1 MRWLVAQD
9 VSMPLAVTAGPIE
22 NAQRGHPHGAAQNRR
37 GKVLTASHPKGAPSF
52 SPYPEFSLL
61 YLPAGF
67 FYSAFM
73 GQPSTAAPTA
83 PRRRRKDSR
92 EAILHAAEQIVAR
105 HGPASLTLESAAS
118 EANVSKGGLFYH
130 FRSKEA
136 LLQEMIRRALRQLGE
151 EREKVADSLS
161 CERNA
166 VMKAHIIGTLRHLE
180 GQQPVLAAVIA
191 AIANNPKLVDPMRES
206 FKDDFQALCSD
217 LSLSMEDTAILFLA
231 AEGLLLL
238 ELLHLSFL
246 TPSQIRKV
254 TERMLQMVEK
264 LG

>member
-1 MRWLVAQD
+1 M
-9 VSMPLAVTAGPIE
+9 S
-22 NAQRGHPHGAAQNRR
+22 
-37 GKVLTASHPKGAPSF
+37 
-52 SPYPEFSLL
+52 
-61 YLPAGF
+61 
-67 FYSAFM
+67 
-73 GQPSTAAPTA
+73 QPSTAAPVA
-83 PRRRRKDSR
+83 RRRKRKDSR

-118 EANVSKGGLFYH
+118 KANVSKGGLFYH
-130 FRSKEA
+130 FRSKEV

-151 EREKVADSLS
+151 EREKVADSLA
-161 CERNA
+161 CEKNA
-166 VMKAHIIGTLRHLE
+166 TMKAHIIGTLRHLE

-231 AEGLLLL
+231 AQGLLLL

-254 TERMLQMVEK
+254 TERMLQQVEK

>member
-1 MRWLVAQD
+1 MSQ
-9 VSMPLAVTAGPIE
+9 SS
-22 NAQRGHPHGAAQNRR
+22 
-37 GKVLTASHPKGAPSF
+37 K
-52 SPYPEFSLL
+52 
-61 YLPAGF
+61 
-67 FYSAFM
+67 
-73 GQPSTAAPTA
+73 AAPTK
-83 PRRRRKDSR
+83 RKRRRKDSR

-130 FRSKEA
+130 FRSKEV

-166 VMKAHIIGTLRHLE
+166 TMKAHIIGTLRHLE
-180 GQQPVLAAVIA
+180 GQQPVLAAVVA

-231 AEGLLLL
+231 AQGLLLL

-254 TERMLQMVEK
+254 TERMLQQVER

>member
-1 MRWLVAQD
+1 M
-9 VSMPLAVTAGPIE
+9 
-22 NAQRGHPHGAAQNRR
+22 
-37 GKVLTASHPKGAPSF
+37 
-52 SPYPEFSLL
+52 
-61 YLPAGF
+61 
-67 FYSAFM
+67 
-73 GQPSTAAPTA
+73 
-83 PRRRRKDSR
+83 
-92 EAILHAAEQIVAR
+92 AR
-105 HGPASLTLESAAS
+105 HGPASLTLESAAA

-130 FRSKEA
+130 FRSKEV

-166 VMKAHIIGTLRHLE
+166 AMKAHIIGTLRHLE

-206 FKDDFQALCSD
+206 FKDDFQELCTN

-231 AEGLLLL
+231 AQGLLLL

-254 TERMLQMVEK
+254 TERMLQQVER

>member
-1 MRWLVAQD
+1 MSSAHIVFRPTDSSYFA
-9 VSMPLAVTAGPIE
+9 
-22 NAQRGHPHGAAQNRR
+22 
-37 GKVLTASHPKGAPSF
+37 
-52 SPYPEFSLL
+52 LL
-61 YLPAGF
+61 YLLAGF
-67 FYSAFM
+67 FYSALM
-73 GQPSTAAPTA
+73 SQSSTAAP
-83 PRRRRKDSR
+83 PSRRRKRKDSR
-92 EAILHAAEQIVAR
+92 EAILHAAERIVAR
-105 HGPASLTLESAAS
+105 HGPASLTLESAAA

-130 FRSKEA
+130 FRSKEV

-161 CERNA
+161 CERNS

-180 GQQPVLAAVIA
+180 GQQPVLAAVVA

-206 FKDDFQALCSD
+206 FKDDFQALCSN

-231 AEGLLLL
+231 AQGLLLL

-254 TERMLQMVEK
+254 TERMLQQVER

>member
-1 MRWLVAQD
+1 MSQ
-9 VSMPLAVTAGPIE
+9 S
-22 NAQRGHPHGAAQNRR
+22 
-37 GKVLTASHPKGAPSF
+37 
-52 SPYPEFSLL
+52 
-61 YLPAGF
+61 
-67 FYSAFM
+67 
-73 GQPSTAAPTA
+73 STAAP
-83 PRRRRKDSR
+83 PSRRRKRKDSR
-92 EAILHAAEQIVAR
+92 EAILQAAERIVAR
-105 HGPASLTLESAAS
+105 HGPASLTLESAAA

-130 FRSKEA
+130 FRSKEV

-206 FKDDFQALCSD
+206 FKDDFQTLCSS

-231 AEGLLLL
+231 AQGLLLL

-254 TERMLQMVEK
+254 TERMLQQVER

>member
-1 MRWLVAQD
+1 MIILVGIGPT
-9 VSMPLAVTAGPIE
+9 PLRRCAHSLFRSWHLSSNSLYSLNSSNSLHLGFTVLAG
-22 NAQRGHPHGAAQNRR
+22 R
-37 GKVLTASHPKGAPSF
+37 
-52 SPYPEFSLL
+52 
-61 YLPAGF
+61 F
-67 FYSAFM
+67 FLFCVMS
-73 GQPSTAAPTA
+73 QSSTAAP
-83 PRRRRKDSR
+83 PSRKRKRKDSR
-92 EAILHAAEQIVAR
+92 EAILLAAEKIVAR
-105 HGPASLTLESAAS
+105 HGPASLTLESAAA

-130 FRSKEA
+130 FRSKEV

-206 FKDDFQALCSD
+206 FKDDFQALCLN

-231 AEGLLLL
+231 AQGLLLL

-254 TERMLQMVEK
+254 TERMLQQVER